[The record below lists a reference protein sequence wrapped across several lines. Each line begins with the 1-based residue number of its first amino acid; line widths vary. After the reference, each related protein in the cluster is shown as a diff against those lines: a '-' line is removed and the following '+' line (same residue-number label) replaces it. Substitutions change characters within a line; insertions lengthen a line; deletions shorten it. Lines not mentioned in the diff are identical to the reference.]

1 MECAF
6 LKVGN
11 HELCHSRSTK
21 NSKYCKLHNY
31 LMKKSKVKPCI
42 KCGNGTY
49 AKYQTCVPC
58 GAHKVRLLHRYYEV
72 VKPFVEEC
80 RRLGRIDIIQS

>member
-6 LKVGN
+6 MKVGN
-11 HELCHSRSTK
+11 HESCHSKPTT

-31 LMKKSKVKPCI
+31 LMKKSKVKPCTN
-42 KCGNGTY
+42 CGNGTY
-49 AKYQTCVPC
+49 AKYQICVPC

-72 VKPFVEEC
+72 VKPFESEC
-80 RRLGRIDIIQS
+80 RRLRNIDCQ